1 MPWGKA
7 CLICGV
13 LSFSLP
19 VDSVSAAEETGAGGD
34 IASSAQHA
42 DPDGSAI
49 VERQLQDADEQLI
62 RSEPYLHLL
71 GTYQAWSPITSGVSI
86 QRAIALALKRDVSL
100 AAAREQVV
108 EADYAKKQ
116 KVRRRVYLPDALAW
130 QP

>member
-7 CLICGV
+7 CL
-13 LSFSLP
+13 
-19 VDSVSAAEETGAGGD
+19 AGGD
-34 IASSAQHA
+34 IASSAVDA
-42 DPDGSAI
+42 DPDGPAI

-108 EADYAKKQ
+108 EADYAGGSVGDQ
-116 KVRRRVYLPDALAW
+116 HR
-130 QP
+130 QPGVSGG